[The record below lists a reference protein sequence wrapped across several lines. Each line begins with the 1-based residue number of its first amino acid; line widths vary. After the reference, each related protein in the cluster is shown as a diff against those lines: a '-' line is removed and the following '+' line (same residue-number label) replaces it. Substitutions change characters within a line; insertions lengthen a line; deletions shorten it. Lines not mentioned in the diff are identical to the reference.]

1 MTMELFEANS
11 RIERNDEGRRKT
23 AEEIGRAISDSLSRL
38 LYRDGLSED
47 HSSVVELRQQYDIN
61 VRAMRELD
69 TEDSLARVA

>member
-1 MTMELFEANS
+1 MAMELFEVQNRA
-11 RIERNDEGRRKT
+11 ERSEEERRKT
-23 AEEIGRAISDSLSRL
+23 AEEIGQAISNSLSRL

-47 HSSVVELRQQYDIN
+47 HSNVVELRQQYDIN